1 MTEFLVRR
9 LVRGAQNTEDP
20 AVREAYGRLAGIV
33 GVVCNVL
40 LFVGKFLLG
49 TLTGSVAI
57 TADAVN
63 NLSDASSSIVTL
75 IGFRLAAKPADAGHP
90 FGHHRIEYLAGLA
103 VSVMILVI
111 GVELARS
118 SIGKILSPT
127 AVEFSLVTVAV
138 LLLSIGVKLWMAAF
152 IKRWAGASAR
162 PRWKPRPWTAATT

>member
-9 LVRGAQNTEDP
+9 LIRGAQNTEDP
-20 AVREAYGRLAGIV
+20 SVREAYGRLAGIV
-33 GVVCNVL
+33 GVICNVL

-75 IGFRLAAKPADAGHP
+75 IGFRLAAKPADEGHP

-103 VSVMILVI
+103 VAAMIQI
-111 GVELARS
+111 GRAHV
-118 SIGKILSPT
+118 
-127 AVEFSLVTVAV
+127 
-138 LLLSIGVKLWMAAF
+138 
-152 IKRWAGASAR
+152 
-162 PRWKPRPWTAATT
+162 